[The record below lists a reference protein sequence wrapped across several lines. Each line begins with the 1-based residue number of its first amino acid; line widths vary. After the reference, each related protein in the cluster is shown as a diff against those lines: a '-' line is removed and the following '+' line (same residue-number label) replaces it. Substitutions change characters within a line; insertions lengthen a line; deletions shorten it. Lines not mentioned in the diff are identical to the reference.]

1 MGNGGDVLAR
11 GGHSA
16 QFRASDSKVS
26 QDKWNEAMGGDV
38 TEAFYERLRK
48 RALAEGL
55 SEEQFEAQKA
65 EAEKQAAEIVE
76 EERQRRF
83 VEEAKIKIRA
93 LQDRIIVQRVEVAD
107 QSDGGVLL
115 ADESKEKP
123 YEAVVVAVGPGR
135 YYGETFVKPTV
146 HVGET
151 VVFGKF
157 SGADVKVGARDLLVL
172 REEDIFY
179 VKEIVG

>member
-1 MGNGGDVLAR
+1 MGNGGDQLAR
-11 GGHSA
+11 GAHSA
-16 QFRASDSKVS
+16 QFQASDASVS
-26 QDKWNEAMGGDV
+26 QDKWNDAFGEDQQ
-38 TEAFYERLRK
+38 EAFFERLRK

-55 SEEQFEAQKA
+55 SEEQYEAQKA
-65 EAEKQAAEIVE
+65 EAAKQAAD
-76 EERQRRF
+76 F
-83 VEEAKIKIRA
+83 VEQKRQQRLADEAKIKIRA
-93 LQDRIIVQRVEVAD
+93 VQDRIIVQRVEIE
-107 QSDGGVLL
+107 QQTDGLFRP
-115 ADESKEKP
+115 DEAQEKP

-146 HVGET
+146 EVGET

-157 SGADVKVGARDLLVL
+157 SGAEVKVGSRDLLVL